1 MNLSEF
7 TRGIEIWRSREEQE
21 VLEQIKELTP
31 LAAFQER
38 EQAIIE
44 GLIRKSLVIK
54 VESKENT
61 YVYPNV

>member
-1 MNLSEF
+1 MNLNEF

-31 LAAFQER
+31 MAAFKER